1 MSLSL
6 GSGVVV
12 TDRQVA
18 CEVGGEAVILHLDD
32 GVYYGLNEVGARIW
46 QLVQEPRTLSELV
59 DAIVSEYDV
68 PREQCQEDVQGLL
81 TELLEKKLVVVR
93 DAAAP

>member
-1 MSLSL
+1 MAVPPHSR
-6 GSGVVV
+6 VMA

-46 QLVQEPRTLSELV
+46 QLVQTPRTVTELV
-59 DAIVSEYDV
+59 DAVVAEYDV
-68 PREQCQEDVQGLL
+68 DRAECLADVEALVGDLAEHQLVFVTDEAPR
-81 TELLEKKLVVVR
+81 
-93 DAAAP
+93 